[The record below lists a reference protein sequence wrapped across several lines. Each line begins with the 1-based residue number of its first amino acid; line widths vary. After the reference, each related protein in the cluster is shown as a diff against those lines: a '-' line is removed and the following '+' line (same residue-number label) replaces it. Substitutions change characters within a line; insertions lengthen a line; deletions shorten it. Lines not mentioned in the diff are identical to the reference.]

1 MRVVVQGDPTTRSAA
16 EDTVIGLL
24 REWTGKYHLPGLCL
38 MHVHVPTGAR
48 TREVDGILW
57 TPHGLA
63 VLEVK
68 GFTSPQEGTL
78 RIPANG
84 PWQVDDQPAALHT
97 LADTTPAEQCQTG
110 VYAVRNTLHAAGVDP
125 GFIAGLV
132 ALARPNQQLALGDTT
147 RLPTGI
153 FVSWATRTD
162 LRRWAHH
169 QRKRDSRPR
178 WSADDVLAACA
189 ALDLSSLAPQRAE
202 LIADGFP
209 DVITYSDRPRQHRPR
224 ATSQARRP
232 KTSPQ
237 RPSASTATATRLAA
251 ASPPGSVPPAAPS
264 RRPQPAPA
272 PPKSR
277 PSSRPASAPPRVSR
291 RSRRTP
297 VASIVGLVAI
307 LAGMLT
313 VVGFVAIHL

>member
-38 MHVHVPTGAR
+38 MHIHVPTGTR

-68 GFTSPQEGTL
+68 GFTTAQAGTL

-132 ALARPNQQLALGDTT
+132 ALVRPNRQLALGDTT

-153 FVSWATRTD
+153 AVSWATRTD
-162 LRRWAHH
+162 LRRWVHR

-232 KTSPQ
+232 KTSQ
-237 RPSASTATATRLAA
+237 RRRASTATATRPAA
-251 ASPPGSVPPAAPS
+251 TSPGPVPPAAPPC
-264 RRPQPAPA
+264 RPQPAA
-272 PPKSR
+272 AVPKSR
-277 PSSRPASAPPRVSR
+277 PPSHPVSVPPRVSR